1 MASQPPGMLTPDDLN
16 DTDGRVLDVLLEG
29 RVTPQ
34 YVADQLDVSRT
45 YASER
50 LKRLVEHDHV
60 RKVASGLY
68 ELNNDPRVRTERRPQ
83 TEAGLEN
90 VRAMIDG
97 IEKEIQKAERGEVDR
112 DIEQL
117 REAAETL
124 QDLYEEDLGA
134 HEQLQEKDDA

>member
-1 MASQPPGMLTPDDLN
+1 MLTPDDLN
-16 DTDGRVLDVLLEG
+16 DTDRRVLDVLLEG

-60 RKVASGLY
+60 GKVASGLY
-68 ELNNDPRVRTERRPQ
+68 ELNNDPRVETDRRPQ

-90 VRAMIDG
+90 MRAMING
-97 IEKEIQKAERGEVDR
+97 IEKEIQRAERGEVDR

-124 QDLYEEDLGA
+124 QDLYEEDLGV